1 MKSVL
6 EQCNG
11 GENIY
16 GGISDM
22 ATLKKNMAEN
32 CIPSNFST
40 MDVSNYDDFLKAR
53 RVLMAKKLK
62 EYFESL

>member
-1 MKSVL
+1 
-6 EQCNG
+6 
-11 GENIY
+11 
-16 GGISDM
+16 
-22 ATLKKNMAEN
+22 MAEN

-62 EYFESL
+62 EYFGSL